1 MKQGGTPRRYRQF
14 IFKTT
19 IPLKKPFAPGRRVA
33 SELDNGYT
41 RDWRVNST
49 YTLSTRLENQDSK
62 ISAYSGG
69 NDGNNN
75 FDKGSLT
82 ANRLSLLL
90 DTSISNGVNG
100 LVLSASTFYDD
111 VYHQTNDN
119 PGPVNK
125 PGAADEF
132 TRDARR
138 FHGGYTRLLDA
149 YVFNTF
155 ELGEGRRANV
165 RLGRHVVSWGEGLFF
180 PSISLAQG
188 PADGTKTGIVGTETK
203 DQLLPEDQVSTQ
215 IEMSPKWSLLGHLQ
229 FGFHTTIAPAPGSF
243 LSSADSTGPGGT
255 CLQPYRAMGG
265 RSVCSYGSRT
275 ST

>member
-33 SELDNGYT
+33 GEPDNGYT
-41 RDWRVNST
+41 LDWRVNST

-119 PGPVNK
+119 LGPVNK

-132 TRDARR
+132 TCDARR
-138 FHGGYTRLLDA
+138 FHGATPA
-149 YVFNTF
+149 C
-155 ELGEGRRANV
+155 RAIASTPHNSSEILV
-165 RLGRHVVSWGEGLFF
+165 HNHAITSPLF
-180 PSISLAQG
+180 
-188 PADGTKTGIVGTETK
+188 T
-203 DQLLPEDQVSTQ
+203 
-215 IEMSPKWSLLGHLQ
+215 
-229 FGFHTTIAPAPGSF
+229 APYF
-243 LSSADSTGPGGT
+243 
-255 CLQPYRAMGG
+255 
-265 RSVCSYGSRT
+265 V
-275 ST
+275 